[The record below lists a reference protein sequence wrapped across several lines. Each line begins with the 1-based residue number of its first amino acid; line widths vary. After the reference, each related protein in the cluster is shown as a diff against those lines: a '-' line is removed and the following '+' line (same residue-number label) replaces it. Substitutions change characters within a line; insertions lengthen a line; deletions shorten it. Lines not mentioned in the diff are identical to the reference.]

1 MKICSRTVQWLF
13 SNNTGNK
20 EALVTAM
27 TNKKRRKLIHMC
39 KSKGTAGM
47 FMSTVCLYDLS
58 LDSLRA
64 ENNIA
69 VIGQCHPKVF
79 L

>member
-1 MKICSRTVQWLF
+1 
-13 SNNTGNK
+13 
-20 EALVTAM
+20 
-27 TNKKRRKLIHMC
+27 MC
-39 KSKGTAGM
+39 KSKGTAGL

-69 VIGQCHPKVF
+69 VIAQCHRKVF
-79 L
+79 LWHFNANWLQLTFSPNPFFQDRKIFCINFDAIDAV